1 MFPAFECTV
10 EKQHDLVTI
19 GKIERPFGVRGEVYV
34 RSLSDVPGRFE
45 GLAEVTVTREEVP
58 RDRLRV
64 DRCRPT
70 KGGYIL
76 HFEGISSPEEAA
88 RFRGALI
95 NIGPDQA
102 QAPTV
107 PGQFYEFQLIG
118 MAVQDESG
126 ERLGCLEDIIETPGH
141 HVFVV
146 RGEGVE
152 HLVPATKDVV
162 RHVDV
167 AARTMTVRWAAF
179 CAGASDAV

>member
-1 MFPAFECTV
+1 MENH
-10 EKQHDLVTI
+10 HDQVTI
-19 GKIERPFGVRGEVYV
+19 GKIERPFGVLGEVFV

-45 GLAEVTVTREEVP
+45 GLGEVTVA
-58 RDRLRV
+58 RDEGAGERMRIR
-64 DRCRPT
+64 RCRPA

-76 HFEGISSPEEAA
+76 HFEGIASPEEAA

-95 NIGPDQA
+95 KICPEQA

-118 MAVQDESG
+118 MAVLDECG
-126 ERLGCLEDIIETPGH
+126 GVLGRLDDIIETPGH

-152 HLVPATKDVV
+152 HLIPATKEVV

-179 CAGASDAV
+179 CAEAPDAV